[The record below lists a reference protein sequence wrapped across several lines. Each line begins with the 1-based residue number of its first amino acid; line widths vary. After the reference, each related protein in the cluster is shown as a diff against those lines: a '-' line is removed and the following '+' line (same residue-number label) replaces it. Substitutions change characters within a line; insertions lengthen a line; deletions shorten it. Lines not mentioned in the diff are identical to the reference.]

1 MTSVTAVGEASRD
14 ATPPRRRV
22 VVACAATAAAL
33 VIVSGGWLLGS
44 AGGSASTTFEVFDHR
59 DGAVV
64 YERELPV
71 GSELVLEHV
80 HSVTGRP
87 VQERFGVGD
96 ASTLTLE
103 QLTFDEFGPNLPA
116 GPAHVPDHASF
127 HDDGGTYRV
136 EHHGFEIGAVP
147 LMVGGDRVDH
157 RLQFEDGERL
167 RLLDVVRSGSRV
179 ELRVADRG

>member
-1 MTSVTAVGEASRD
+1 VTSVTVEGEASRD

-22 VVACAATAAAL
+22 VAVSAAAVTAL
-33 VIVSGGWLLGS
+33 VVVSVGWLLGT
-44 AGGSASTTFEVFDHR
+44 AGGPASTTFEVFDH
-59 DGAVV
+59 GHGEVV
-64 YERELPV
+64 YDRELPI

-116 GPAHVPDHASF
+116 GPDHVPEHASF
-127 HDDGGTYRV
+127 HDDGGTYRI
-136 EHHGFEIGAVP
+136 EHHGLEIGVVP
-147 LMVGGDRVDH
+147 LMVGADRVDH

-179 ELRVADRG
+179 ELRVADR